1 MKGKIGD
8 KQRLQHILESI
19 VEIESYIL
27 DKDFDEFSSNSMMH
41 FATIKQI
48 EIIGEAANNMSEE
61 TKNNHT
67 HILWR
72 QIIGLRNVLVHEYF
86 EVDIM
91 LIWQIIQH
99 DIPTLKNGVQ
109 LILTKT
115 D

>member
-1 MKGKIGD
+1 MKKKSWFTKGKIGD

-19 VEIESYIL
+19 VAIESYIL
-27 DKDFDEFSSNSMMH
+27 DKDFDEFSSNSMMQ

-72 QIIGLRNVLVHEYF
+72 
-86 EVDIM
+86 
-91 LIWQIIQH
+91 
-99 DIPTLKNGVQ
+99 
-109 LILTKT
+109 
-115 D
+115 

>member
-19 VEIESYIL
+19 VAIESYIL
-27 DKDFDEFSSNSMMH
+27 DKDFDEFSSNSMMQ

-61 TKNNHT
+61 KKNNHT

-72 QIIGLRNVLVHEYF
+72 
-86 EVDIM
+86 
-91 LIWQIIQH
+91 
-99 DIPTLKNGVQ
+99 
-109 LILTKT
+109 
-115 D
+115 

>member
-19 VEIESYIL
+19 VAIESYIL
-27 DKDFDEFSSNSMMH
+27 DKDFDEFSSNSMMQ

-72 QIIGLRNVLVHEYF
+72 
-86 EVDIM
+86 
-91 LIWQIIQH
+91 
-99 DIPTLKNGVQ
+99 
-109 LILTKT
+109 
-115 D
+115 

>member
-27 DKDFDEFSSNSMMH
+27 DKDFDEFSSNSMMQ

-72 QIIGLRNVLVHEYF
+72 
-86 EVDIM
+86 
-91 LIWQIIQH
+91 
-99 DIPTLKNGVQ
+99 
-109 LILTKT
+109 
-115 D
+115 